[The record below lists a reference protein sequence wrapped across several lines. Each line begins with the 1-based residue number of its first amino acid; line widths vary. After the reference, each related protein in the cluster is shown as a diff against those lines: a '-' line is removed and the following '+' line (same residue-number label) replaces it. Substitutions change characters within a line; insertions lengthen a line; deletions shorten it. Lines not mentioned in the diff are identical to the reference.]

1 MRTEDMPK
9 SPEQGSTFS
18 QRPEVG
24 CRRPSRRVEGTP
36 QSIQDR
42 MPSTV
47 PESGIGDSHDG
58 SV

>member
-1 MRTEDMPK
+1 MPK
-9 SPEQGSTFS
+9 RVQHSVSDA
-18 QRPEVG
+18 PEVA
-24 CRRPSRRVEGTP
+24 CRRPSTRVEGTP
-36 QSIQDR
+36 QSIWDR

>member
-1 MRTEDMPK
+1 MPK
-9 SPEQGSTFS
+9 RVQHSVSDA
-18 QRPEVG
+18 PEVA

-47 PESGIGDSHDG
+47 PEMPTTAAFDLPQ
-58 SV
+58 